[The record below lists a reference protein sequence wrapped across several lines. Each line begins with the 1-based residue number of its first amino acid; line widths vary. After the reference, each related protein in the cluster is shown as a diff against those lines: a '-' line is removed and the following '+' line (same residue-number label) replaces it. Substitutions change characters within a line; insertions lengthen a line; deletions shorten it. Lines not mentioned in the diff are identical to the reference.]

1 MNTNRAARFLLAA
14 LGASAFCGRGQLQGA
29 DDVVTID
36 NGVVSVRYDVK
47 SGTFSARRWGVRADA
62 TPSHRVGAKQFLQRG
77 TCHSFSTTKLA

>member
-14 LGASAFCGRGQLQGA
+14 LGLCAFCGWGELRGA

-47 SGTFSARRWGVRADA
+47 SGTFSARRG
-62 TPSHRVGAKQFLQRG
+62 
-77 TCHSFSTTKLA
+77 